1 MALQNAMLLFEKFK
15 AAFDN
20 TSQLYKANDLLVE
33 LKIAMTQFS
42 FLLPGQPTPNAQKEL
57 MLAREILELAALL
70 SIRNKDE
77 KGFERHIAQ
86 VKTYYNDY
94 GVALP
99 PSARQYM
106 LLGLNLLRL
115 LANNRMGEF
124 HTELE
129 LIPTDYM
136 ENIYIKHPLELE
148 QFIIE
153 GNYNKVYRA
162 RSDVPATYYSFFM
175 ENLVKTIRGEIADCS
190 AKAYNDLSLNDA
202 KNFLLFDTIKEIID
216 FANTQDGWLVKENR
230 IYFKEMQKPVL
241 TSGKSYDNPNEQ
253 LVRDNLAYA
262 KELER
267 IV

>member
-1 MALQNAMLLFEKFK
+1 MALQRAMQLFEKFN
-15 AAFDN
+15 AFFKPANAFEDPN
-20 TSQLYKANDLLVE
+20 KLNEANDLLVE

-42 FLLPGQPTPNAQKEL
+42 FLLPGQPTPNTQKEL

-70 SIRNKDE
+70 SIYNKDE

-99 PSARQYM
+99 LSARQYM

-129 LIPTDYM
+129 LIPTDLM

-162 RSDVPATYYSFFM
+162 RRDVPATYYSFFM
-175 ENLVKTIRGEIADCS
+175 EKTRQNYQRRNC
-190 AKAYNDLSLNDA
+190 
-202 KNFLLFDTIKEIID
+202 
-216 FANTQDGWLVKENR
+216 
-230 IYFKEMQKPVL
+230 
-241 TSGKSYDNPNEQ
+241 
-253 LVRDNLAYA
+253 
-262 KELER
+262 
-267 IV
+267 